1 MAKKRMARS
10 WDATSVVS
18 QAWTV
23 AVQSQFLV
31 QRREAK
37 SPSCFLLRVPVSPY
51 FSGHHSLG
59 LLAHSLLS
67 DSETVIKRT
76 HCWRPAVTFLGRI
89 QAKAGC
95 GAFWRDQSVLNYRLE
110 EDNILIRVMRKQ
122 IKWPQNMSLETPKL
136 KDMTLLINMSLFSF
150 CFKSLWVW
158 LLYEGRYLDL
168 YFWSWF

>member
-1 MAKKRMARS
+1 MNILIKGKQWQKKNSGKKLRCHFCRIPGMDCRCAKPIPSTTERS
-10 WDATSVVS
+10 
-18 QAWTV
+18 
-23 AVQSQFLV
+23 
-31 QRREAK
+31 K
-37 SPSCFLLRVPVSPY
+37 SPSCFPLRVPVSPY

-150 CFKSLWVW
+150 CFKSL
-158 LLYEGRYLDL
+158 
-168 YFWSWF
+168 